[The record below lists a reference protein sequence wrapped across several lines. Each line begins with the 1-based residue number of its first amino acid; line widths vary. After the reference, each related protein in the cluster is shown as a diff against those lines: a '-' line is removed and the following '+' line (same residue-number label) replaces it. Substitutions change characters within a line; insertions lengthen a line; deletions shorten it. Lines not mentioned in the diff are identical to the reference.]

1 MRRLSNSST
10 QIAKP
15 TRFRE
20 RYSITRL
27 PQKTAAIMALPRRL
41 PIAPHYSKLRNL
53 QVATIALRSVAKP
66 MNTGEIALRNQLG
79 FCIQPMLY
87 VAP

>member
-1 MRRLSNSST
+1 
-10 QIAKP
+10 
-15 TRFRE
+15 
-20 RYSITRL
+20 
-27 PQKTAAIMALPRRL
+27 MALPRR
-41 PIAPHYSKLRNL
+41 PPYAPHYSKLRNL